1 MMTDK
6 EGEQMKI
13 ERYIKMAILTVM
25 IFILSGMSGPAPAQ
39 EINLDKMK
47 KIDNLVC
54 YPSLK
59 DPSVWYYLPDQ
70 PRLAMKNNKPQF
82 SFLKYSRTSTTGKAG
97 TNAAQGGGIVHFLV
111 TYGVSPERVQ
121 AAQRRLQEINPE
133 ARIDGPIVYRRGSFA
148 LITSFTREQE
158 SLVKTVAIGKAPLME
173 GQKAAVSMALT
184 PDGAQLLWESFKS
197 DTPDISLVFDME
209 FAGVREPYEATI
221 EADWSRIS
229 KHHRLKAGLKYSW
242 FGADVDML
250 FQELRQEGAIKITTK
265 GTNAV
270 MDKIIESANAKL
282 LQVMFNPAPVD
293 DLSRAAAEKNSYS
306 NLNQAIKMM
315 KSTGGKTGSI
325 NLNSPGFRQMIAAVL
340 DFFVT
345 DAHAATAGSPKLT
358 SQQKQEL
365 TQLYNRG
372 TQYYLEKNYSKALE
386 IFQEWKQRYR
396 QIMGKDEGGIVFN
409 IARVQMKLEQYDK
422 ASENFLL
429 AAELYGAETKNGKES
444 LQMAEKAQTL
454 ALTQD
459 INKKTSGESAS
470 EAYNNARRLDE
481 NARQNGYPA
490 DETQAAVSAYES
502 YQKTYTPT
510 GARANEIEGP
520 LRYLK
525 QRLAAAPE
533 PETPAPGS
541 TPPAENQPDSTAL
554 VPIPPPPPPPA
565 STTSTAAPVSR
576 AKPKKRAPRKKASA
590 VKKIADKAPGFSL
603 VASYQMKNIK
613 RSGRMVYH
621 MNHFRTEKQ
630 SFPMAE
636 NIGSLYSRYSND
648 PGIFRAVTIDDPVFK
663 QREILVTLD
672 GQDTATFTRYLNFV
686 TVKMSKHHQSG
697 ETTNDEVVITP
708 EKFNQNN
715 NSFSLNYG
723 YKDDT
728 NRDRWLEYT
737 FQVIW
742 SFHGGFEIRT
752 PWKKTDSAML
762 ALYPPYRYRGLT
774 IEGDGQQL
782 DKAKVRHAVVTV
794 NSLINGKQI
803 TTQATIKNQ
812 GPAPA
817 MHLDIPESLTEE
829 KAQVSITWY
838 LKGGKTIVSPAQ
850 NVEGDIIYW
859 DELPETER
867 M

>member
-1 MMTDK
+1 
-6 EGEQMKI
+6 MKI
-13 ERYIKMAILTVM
+13 KRYMIILAVM
-25 IFILSGMSGPAPAQ
+25 ISVLSGVSGLAVAQ

-47 KIDNLVC
+47 KFEDLVC

-82 SFLKYSRTSTTGKAG
+82 SFLKYSRTGTTGKAG
-97 TNAAQGGGIVHFLV
+97 TNAAGGGGIVHFLV
-111 TYGVSPERVQ
+111 TYGASPDRVQ
-121 AAQRRLQEINPE
+121 AAQRRLQEINPD
-133 ARIDGPIVYRRGSFA
+133 ARIDGPIVYRKGSFA
-148 LITSFTREQE
+148 LISSFTRDQE
-158 SLVKTVAIGKAPLME
+158 MLVKTVAIGKAPLME

-209 FAGVREPYEATI
+209 FTGVREPYEATI

-250 FQELRQEGAIKITTK
+250 FQELRQDGAIKITTK
-265 GTNAV
+265 GKNAE
-270 MDKIIESANAKL
+270 MDKIIQSAHAKL

-315 KSTGGKTGSI
+315 KSTGGKTSSI
-325 NLNSPGFRQMIAAVL
+325 NLNSPGFRQMIATVL

-345 DAHAATAGSPKLT
+345 DAHATTAGSLKLT
-358 SQQKQEL
+358 SGQKQEL
-365 TQLYNRG
+365 TELHNRG
-372 TQYYLEKNYSKALE
+372 TQFYLEKNYQKALE
-386 IFQEWKQRYR
+386 TFQEWKRRYR

-422 ASENFLL
+422 ATENFLQ
-429 AAELYGAETKNGKES
+429 AAELYGPETEDGRESGK
-444 LQMAEKAQTL
+444 MAEKAQTL

-481 NARQNGYPA
+481 KAKQNGYPA

-502 YQKTYTPT
+502 YQKTYTLT
-510 GARANEIEGP
+510 GARANEIEGR

-525 QRLAAAPE
+525 QRLAAAPK

-541 TPPAENQPDSTAL
+541 SPSTEKQPDDKAL
-554 VPIPPPPPPPA
+554 APVPKRPSSGSASKKKSIAGRKKAAPA
-565 STTSTAAPVSR
+565 SS
-576 AKPKKRAPRKKASA
+576 AKRKKTMPRKKTSA

-708 EKFNQNN
+708 ESFNQSG

-723 YKDDT
+723 YKEDT
-728 NRDRWLEYT
+728 DRDRWLEYT
-737 FQVIW
+737 YQVIW

-752 PWKKTDSAML
+752 PWVKTDSAML

-774 IEGDGQQL
+774 IEGNGQQL
-782 DKAKVRHAVVTV
+782 DEAEVRHAVITV

-803 TTQATIKNQ
+803 ITQATIRNQ

-817 MHLDIPESLTEE
+817 MHLDIPESLSEE

-838 LKGGKTIVSPAQ
+838 LKGGKTIISPAQ
-850 NVEGDIIYW
+850 KVQGEIIYW
-859 DELPETER
+859 DELPEPER